1 MVALVHDTT
10 TACYVKLSLH
20 VATSCSHQITLA
32 TDSLIGF
39 WETMWMTPQTS
50 ANDKV
55 IYAFVLMQRSVT
67 THH

>member
-1 MVALVHDTT
+1 
-10 TACYVKLSLH
+10 